1 MFGELIWQGLPDLAT
16 KLWKVSNLSGRI
28 LEDRTIEALKHMS
41 IIEDMLMILREHF
54 EDVKAAECPDY
65 EWGDLPDNDA
75 FSFLVTLM
83 QKQIDL
89 LSV

>member
-1 MFGELIWQGLPDLAT
+1 
-16 KLWKVSNLSGRI
+16 
-28 LEDRTIEALKHMS
+28 MS